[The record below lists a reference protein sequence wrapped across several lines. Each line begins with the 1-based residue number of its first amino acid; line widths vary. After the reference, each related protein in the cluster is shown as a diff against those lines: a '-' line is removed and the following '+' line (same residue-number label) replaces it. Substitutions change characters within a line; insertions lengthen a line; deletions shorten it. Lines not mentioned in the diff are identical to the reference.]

1 MYLLGIDIGTSS
13 IKASVVDV
21 QTRQEIA
28 SESYPDVE
36 SIISSPQ
43 PGWAEQ
49 DPEMWWE
56 NTLEVLKKINSSGK
70 YNPLDI
76 LSIGISYQMHGLVM
90 VDKRQNVLRPSII
103 WCDSRAVEIGE
114 EAFQNIGKEKALQ
127 HLLNSPGNFTA
138 SKLAWIKKNE
148 PEVFEKCDKI
158 MLPGDY
164 IAMKMTGEITISN
177 SGLSEGIFWDF
188 KDNTLSKDLMEVYG
202 FNYSLIPT
210 IQPVFS
216 NHGVLSSP
224 ISEQLGLKKGICV
237 SYKAGDQPNNAF
249 SLNVVNPGEIAATA
263 GTSGVVYAV
272 SDQVACDP
280 LSRINSFAHVN
291 HQMNNETRIGILLC
305 INGTGI
311 LNRWIKDTISGGL
324 DYIEMNKKAA
334 TVPIG
339 SEGLV
344 VLPFGNG
351 AERMLQNKIF
361 GGQFLNLD
369 FNTHSQ
375 AHIFRASQEGIA
387 FSLKYGFDIMQNL
400 GVKPSVIRAGEA
412 NMFLSP
418 IFTDALVNVTQVPVE
433 MYDTNGAKGA
443 ALGGGIGAGIFSSI
457 KEAMEGLKL
466 LRVIEPNSLLKNLY
480 EDAYNKWVL
489 NLKL

>member
-28 SESYPDVE
+28 SASYPDVE
-36 SIISSPQ
+36 SSISSPQ
-43 PGWAEQ
+43 QGWAEQ
-49 DPEMWWE
+49 DPEMWWT
-56 NTLEVLKKINSSGK
+56 NTLEVIKKINSSGK

-76 LSIGISYQMHGLVM
+76 VSIGISYQMHGLVM

-114 EAFQNIGKEKALQ
+114 QAFQNIGKEKALQ

-138 SKLAWIKKNE
+138 SKLAWVKKNE

-164 IAMKMTGEITISN
+164 VAMKMTGEITISN

-188 KDNTLSKDLMEVYG
+188 KDNVLSKSLMEVYG
-202 FNYSLIPT
+202 FDYSLIPT

-216 NHGVLSSP
+216 NHGVLSSH

-324 DYIEMNKKAA
+324 DYVEMNKSAGN
-334 TVPIG
+334 VPIG

-387 FSLKYGFDIMQNL
+387 FSLKYGFDLMQNL

-418 IFTDALVNVTQVPVE
+418 VFTDALVNVTQVPVE

-466 LRVIEPNSLLKNLY
+466 LRVIEPNALLKNSY
-480 EDAYNKWVL
+480 HDAYKKWVL
-489 NLKL
+489 NLKI